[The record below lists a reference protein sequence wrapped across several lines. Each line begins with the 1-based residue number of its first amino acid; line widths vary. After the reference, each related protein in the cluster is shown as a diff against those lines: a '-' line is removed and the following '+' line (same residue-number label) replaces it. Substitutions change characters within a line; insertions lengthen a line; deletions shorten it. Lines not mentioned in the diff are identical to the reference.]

1 MKYIVIILLLITITG
16 CKKEDRVNKIRKV
29 DKIENIDNKGYEDE
43 YNDTNPIKV
52 GLYQNNKLVKE
63 TTYTKANFKE
73 VGTYNA
79 YYTNKAQVENDSV
92 KNNWYR
98 YFKQYNDIKDY
109 KTGFYVS
116 FEVNGTKYE
125 QTILD
130 PSSKHKLTP
139 YLYIYLYDSYNYKP
153 GTTYTHLEMG
163 DVKDNTVYT
172 SIKVYLAQ
180 EGSKIT
186 SPIYLDVFTYKDG
199 DINENG
205 YYRGNSKHSIKINL
219 K

>member
-16 CKKEDRVNKIRKV
+16 CKNNKRVNEIRKI
-29 DKIENIDNKGYEDE
+29 DKIEAVDNTGYQDE

-52 GLYQNNKLVKE
+52 GLYQNNSLVKE
-63 TTYTKANFKE
+63 VTFTKANHKE

-79 YYTNKAQVENDSV
+79 YYTNKEKLENDSV

-98 YFKQYNDIKDY
+98 YYKSYDDIKDY

-116 FEVNGTKYE
+116 FEVDGKKYE
-125 QTILD
+125 ETILN

-153 GTTYTHLEMG
+153 GTTYTHLEME

-172 SIKVYLAQ
+172 SIKLYLAQ

-186 SPIYLDVFTYKDG
+186 SPITLEVFTYKDG
-199 DINENG
+199 DISENG
-205 YYRGNSKHSIKINL
+205 YYRGNSKYSIKVNL

>member
-1 MKYIVIILLLITITG
+1 MKYIVIIILLITMAG
-16 CKKEDRVNKIRKV
+16 CKNNRINEIKKIDRIDAV
-29 DKIENIDNKGYEDE
+29 DNTGYDDNYKDS
-43 YNDTNPIKV
+43 NPIKV

-63 TTYTKANFKE
+63 VSFTKANHKE

-79 YYTNKAQVENDSV
+79 YYTDKDRIESDSV

-98 YFKQYNDIKDY
+98 YYKQYNDIKDY

-116 FEVNGTKYE
+116 FEVDGKKYE
-125 QTILD
+125 ETILD

-139 YLYIYLYDSYNYKP
+139 YLYIYLYDSYNYTS
-153 GTTYTHLEMG
+153 GTYTHLEID

-172 SIKVYLAQ
+172 SIKLYLAQ

-186 SPIYLDVFTYKDG
+186 SPITLEVFTYKEG
-199 DINENG
+199 DISESG
-205 YYRGNSKHSIKINL
+205 FYRGNSKYNIKINL

>member
-1 MKYIVIILLLITITG
+1 MKYILIIILVITLTG
-16 CKKEDRVNKIRKV
+16 CKNKELKNGKKI
-29 DKIENIDNKGYEDE
+29 DKIEEKIATPEESTYKDE
-43 YNDTNPIKV
+43 NPIKV

-63 TTYTKANFKE
+63 ITFTKANHKE
-73 VGTYNA
+73 IGTYNA
-79 YYTNKAQVENDSV
+79 YYTNKDKVESNSV
-92 KNNWYR
+92 KDNWYR
-98 YFKQYNDIKDY
+98 YYKQYDDIKDY

-116 FEVNGTKYE
+116 FEVDGKKYE
-125 QTILD
+125 ETVLD

-153 GTTYTHLEMG
+153 GTTYTHLETN

-172 SIKVYLAQ
+172 SIKLYLAQ

-186 SPIYLDVFTYKDG
+186 SPITLEVFTYKDG
-199 DINENG
+199 DINESG
-205 YYRGNSKHSIKINL
+205 YYRGNSKYTMTIKL

>member
-1 MKYIVIILLLITITG
+1 MKYIVIIILLITMTG
-16 CKKEDRVNKIRKV
+16 CKNKSNTNKIKEI
-29 DKIENIDNKGYEDE
+29 DKIEAIDNYGYDDN

-63 TTYTKANFKE
+63 TTYYKADYKE

-79 YYTNKAQVENDSV
+79 FYTDKEKVENDSV

-98 YFKQYNDIKDY
+98 YYKQYDDIKDY

-116 FEVNGTKYE
+116 FEVDGKKYE
-125 QTILD
+125 RTIVD
-130 PSSKHKLTP
+130 PSSQHKLDP
-139 YLYIYLYDSYNYKP
+139 YLYVYLYDSYNYKP
-153 GTTYTHLEMG
+153 GTTYTHLTMK

-172 SIKVYLAQ
+172 TIKVYLAP

-186 SPIYLDVFTYKDG
+186 SPIILEAFTYKEG
-199 DINENG
+199 DISENG
-205 YYRGNSKHSIKINL
+205 YYRGNSKYTMTINIK
-219 K
+219 

>member
-1 MKYIVIILLLITITG
+1 MKYIVIILLLITLTG
-16 CKKEDRVNKIRKV
+16 CNDKRENKVRKV
-29 DKIENIDNKGYEDE
+29 DNIEVIDNKGYENE

-52 GLYQNNKLVKE
+52 GLYYNNKLVKE
-63 TTYTKANFKE
+63 TSFTKANHKE
-73 VGTYNA
+73 VGVYNA
-79 YYTNKAQVENDSV
+79 YYTNKDKVESDSV

-98 YFKQYNDIKDY
+98 YYKQYNDIKEY

-116 FEVNGTKYE
+116 FEVDGKKYE

-153 GTTYTHLEMG
+153 GTTYTHLEVG
-163 DVKDNTVYT
+163 DVTDKTVYT

-180 EGSKIT
+180 EGSKIS
-186 SPIYLDVFTYKDG
+186 SPITLEVFTYKDG

-205 YYRGNSKHSIKINL
+205 YYRGNSKYSMTINL

>member
-16 CKKEDRVNKIRKV
+16 CKKDDGHNKVRDI
-29 DKIENIDNKGYEDE
+29 DKIDAVDNYGYDDN

-52 GLYQNNKLVKE
+52 GLYYNNKLVKE
-63 TTYTKANFKE
+63 TSFSKANHKE

-79 YYTNKAQVENDSV
+79 YYTNKDNVESDSV

-98 YFKQYNDIKDY
+98 YFKQYENIKDY

-116 FEVNGTKYE
+116 FEVDGKKYE
-125 QTILD
+125 ETILD

-153 GTTYTHLEMG
+153 GTTYTHLEVD
-163 DVKDNTVYT
+163 DVTDNTVYT
-172 SIKVYLAQ
+172 SIKLYLAQ
-180 EGSKIT
+180 EGNKIT
-186 SPIYLDVFTYKDG
+186 SPITLEVFTYKDG
-199 DINENG
+199 DINESG
-205 YYRGNSKHSIKINL
+205 YYRGNSKYSMKVNL

>member
-1 MKYIVIILLLITITG
+1 MKYIVIIILLITMTG
-16 CKKEDRVNKIRKV
+16 CKNNRTNEIKKI
-29 DKIENIDNKGYEDE
+29 DKIEVIDNTGYIDD
-43 YNDTNPIKV
+43 YKDNNPIKV

-63 TTYTKANFKE
+63 ITFTKANHKE

-79 YYTNKAQVENDSV
+79 YYTNKDKVESNSV
-92 KNNWYR
+92 KDNWYR
-98 YFKQYNDIKDY
+98 YYKQYDDIKDY

-116 FEVNGTKYE
+116 FEVDGKKYE
-125 QTILD
+125 ETVLD

-153 GTTYTHLEMG
+153 GTTYTHLETN

-172 SIKVYLAQ
+172 SIKLYLAQ

-186 SPIYLDVFTYKDG
+186 SPITLEVFTYKEG
-199 DINENG
+199 DINESG
-205 YYRGNSKHSIKINL
+205 YYRGNSKYTMTIKL

>member
-1 MKYIVIILLLITITG
+1 MTG
-16 CKKEDRVNKIRKV
+16 CKNKGNNKIRNI
-29 DKIENIDNKGYEDE
+29 DKIEAIDNKSYSDD

-52 GLYQNNKLVKE
+52 GLYYNYKLVKE
-63 TTYTKANFKE
+63 TSFTKANFKE

-79 YYTNKAQVENDSV
+79 FYTDKDKVESDSV

-98 YFKQYNDIKDY
+98 YYKKYDNIKDY

-116 FEVNGTKYE
+116 FEVDGKKYE
-125 QTILD
+125 QTITD
-130 PSSKHKLTP
+130 PTSKHKLSP
-139 YLYIYLYDSYNYKP
+139 YLYVYLYDSYNHKP
-153 GTTYTHLEMG
+153 GTVYTHLEPEDM
-163 DVKDNTVYT
+163 KDNTVFT
-172 SIKVYLAQ
+172 SIKVFLSQ

-186 SPIYLDVFTYKDG
+186 SPITLEAFTYKEG

-205 YYRGNSKHSIKINL
+205 YYRGNSKYTMTIKL

>member
-16 CKKEDRVNKIRKV
+16 CKKEEKNNKAR
-29 DKIENIDNKGYEDE
+29 EIDNIEAVDNVGYDDN
-43 YNDTNPIKV
+43 YQDTNPIKV

-63 TTYTKANFKE
+63 TTFTKANHKE

-79 YYTNKAQVENDSV
+79 YYTDKANVEGDSV

-98 YFKQYNDIKDY
+98 YFKQYENINEY

-116 FEVNGTKYE
+116 FEVDGKKYE

-139 YLYIYLYDSYNYKP
+139 YLYVYLYDSYNYKP
-153 GTTYTHLEMG
+153 GTTYTHLEVE

-172 SIKVYLAQ
+172 SIKLYLAQ

-186 SPIYLDVFTYKDG
+186 SPITLEVFTYKEG
-199 DINENG
+199 DISKSG
-205 YYRGNSKHSIKINL
+205 YYRGNSKYSMTVNL

>member
-1 MKYIVIILLLITITG
+1 MKYIVILLLLITMTG
-16 CKKEDRVNKIRKV
+16 CKNKGNNKIRNI
-29 DKIENIDNKGYEDE
+29 DKIEAIDNKSYSDD

-52 GLYQNNKLVKE
+52 GLYYNNKLAKE
-63 TTYTKANFKE
+63 TTFTKANHKE

-79 YYTNKAQVENDSV
+79 FYTDKDKVESDSV

-98 YFKQYNDIKDY
+98 YYKKYDNIKDY

-116 FEVNGTKYE
+116 FEVDGKKYE
-125 QTILD
+125 QTITD
-130 PSSKHKLTP
+130 PTSKHKLSP
-139 YLYIYLYDSYNYKP
+139 YLYVYLYDSYNHKA
-153 GTTYTHLEMG
+153 GTVYTHLEPEDM
-163 DVKDNTVYT
+163 KDNTVFT
-172 SIKVYLAQ
+172 SIKVFLAQ

-186 SPIYLDVFTYKDG
+186 SPITLEAFTYKEG

-205 YYRGNSKHSIKINL
+205 YYRGNSKYTMTIKL

>member
-1 MKYIVIILLLITITG
+1 MKYIVIIILLITMTG
-16 CKKEDRVNKIRKV
+16 CKNSRSNEIKKI
-29 DKIENIDNKGYEDE
+29 DKIEVIDNTGYIDD
-43 YNDTNPIKV
+43 YKDNNPIKV

-63 TTYTKANFKE
+63 VTFTKANHKE

-79 YYTNKAQVENDSV
+79 YYTNKDKVESNSV
-92 KNNWYR
+92 KDNWYR
-98 YFKQYNDIKDY
+98 YYKQYDDIKDY

-116 FEVNGTKYE
+116 FEVDGKKYE
-125 QTILD
+125 ETVLN

-153 GTTYTHLEMG
+153 GTTYTHLET
-163 DVKDNTVYT
+163 DDKDNTVYT
-172 SIKVYLAQ
+172 SIKLYLAQ

-186 SPIYLDVFTYKDG
+186 SPITLEVFTYKEG
-199 DINENG
+199 DINESG
-205 YYRGNSKHSIKINL
+205 YYRGNSKYTMTIKL

>member
-1 MKYIVIILLLITITG
+1 MKYIVIILLLITLTG
-16 CKKEDRVNKIRKV
+16 CNEKKDNKVRKV
-29 DKIENIDNKGYEDE
+29 DNIEVIDNKGYENE

-52 GLYQNNKLVKE
+52 GLYYNNKLAKE
-63 TTYTKANFKE
+63 TSFTKANHKE
-73 VGTYNA
+73 VGVYNA
-79 YYTNKAQVENDSV
+79 YYTNKDKVENDSV

-98 YFKQYNDIKDY
+98 YYKQYNDIKDY

-116 FEVNGTKYE
+116 FEVDGKKYE

-139 YLYIYLYDSYNYKP
+139 YLYVYLYDSYNYKP
-153 GTTYTHLEMG
+153 GTTYTHLEVG
-163 DVKDNTVYT
+163 DVTDKTVYT

-186 SPIYLDVFTYKDG
+186 SPITLEVFTYKDG

-205 YYRGNSKHSIKINL
+205 YYRGNSKYSMTINL